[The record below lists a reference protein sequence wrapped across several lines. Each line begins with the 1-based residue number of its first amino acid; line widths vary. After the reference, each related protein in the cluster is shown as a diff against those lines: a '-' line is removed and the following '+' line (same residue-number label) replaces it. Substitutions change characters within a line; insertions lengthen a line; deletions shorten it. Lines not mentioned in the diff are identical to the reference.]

1 MPESI
6 KTILIVLRLTLLAVV
21 LMAAAGHLGI
31 HGRIPALAQTADTT
45 APTISSIAVTSDPD
59 DDDSRFAFWYDEG
72 VYGIG
77 DEVEV
82 TVTFSEDV
90 TVTGSPRLEL
100 TIGSSA
106 KNAAYKS
113 ANGSKVVFGYT
124 VASGDSDT
132 DGISI
137 AADKLTLNGGTIED
151 AADNAANLSH
161 SALSAQAG
169 HKVDGIRPTVIAR
182 PYFVYS
188 TFTIDG
194 VHTVG
199 EYISAYVRFS
209 EEVIGIGVRNDGRP
223 RLGIDIGGATKYAR
237 YHPIPINDWRD
248 ETLRF
253 MYQVVK
259 GDLDLDGISVAE
271 NSVELNGGT
280 IRDAAGNDAVLTH
293 SAVPA
298 NDTFIV
304 DGVPATV
311 KSVAIT
317 SNPGSDNTY
326 DVRDTIEVTVT
337 FSEAVFV
344 PRWYCIQD
352 GQTVLCMPRLEL
364 NIGGEAKTA
373 MYKNHSGAAVAFS
386 YRVQQGDNDA
396 DGISIGAN
404 KLIGYI
410 KDDVGDHGGEDADLT
425 HDAVA
430 DDAGHKVATL
440 VQPPKSRDAT
450 LSALSLRSESYA
462 WVYAPPDTTE
472 NTDVANYVSS
482 VTVTALVNHSGASY
496 VVKLG
501 GVTDADGTVSLAVGS
516 NVITVVVTAEDG
528 STTKT
533 YTVTVTRAAPSTDA
547 TLEWL
552 ALSGIDIGN
561 GLGHRR
567 YPQTQTSFTAS
578 VYNSVAQTTVTAM
591 ANQSGASYVVKLGG
605 VTDSDGVI
613 SLAVGSNVITVEVTA
628 EDGQTTRTYT
638 VTVNRAAASA
648 PTTGE
653 LSTDDPRV
661 NFRTISYTHTYVAL
675 TFSMPRNRGITGT
688 VTQRYKH
695 DGDNFVSAGEDG
707 RYENTSDDDLGGLN
721 LSWTYTEPEPDT
733 LYKWVAKMLNSQSAT
748 VIETS
753 LTVRTPPEPGT
764 TTLSSDATLSD
775 LTLSDVDFEATDR
788 TFVGSGFHSTVTS
801 YVGTAANSVSQT
813 TVTPTVNDDGAS
825 YAVKLG
831 GVADADGTVSLAVG
845 SNVITVEVTAE
856 DLVTTKTYTI
866 IVTRAAVSA
875 TAPDLVVSSVS
886 IDSSTFGDPSF
897 TLHATA
903 HNQGS
908 GSSGS
913 TTLRYYLSADSTIT
927 SRDFE
932 IGTDAVNGLAAS
944 GSSEE
949 SIDLTAPSAPGTRY
963 YGACVDAVSDESDE
977 TNNCSGS
984 VAFTVPAE
992 TSTDATLKSL
1002 TLSDINFGTFSS
1014 DTTSYTASV
1023 ANSVSRTTV
1032 TPTVNDTGASYV
1044 IKLGDVTNADG
1055 AVSLGRRQQRHRGR
1069 SDG

>member
-6 KTILIVLRLTLLAVV
+6 KTVLIVLRLSLLAVI
-21 LMAAAGHLGI
+21 LMAAAGPLGI
-31 HGRIPALAQTADTT
+31 HGRMPALAQTADTT
-45 APTISSIAVTSDPD
+45 APTISSVAVTSDPD
-59 DDDSRFAFWYDEG
+59 DDDSIYALLYDDG

-77 DEVEV
+77 DEIEV
-82 TVTFSEDV
+82 TVTFSENV

-113 ANGSKVVFGYT
+113 AAGSKVVFGYT

-137 AADKLTLNGGTIED
+137 APDKLTLNGGTIKD

-161 SALSAQAG
+161 SALSAQSG
-169 HKVDGIRPTVIAR
+169 HKVDGIRPTITTD
-182 PYFVYS
+182 PYFAGS
-188 TFTIDG
+188 TFSNDG

-199 EYISAYVRFS
+199 EYISAWVGFS
-209 EEVIGIGVRNDGRP
+209 EEVIGAHPTVVMP
-223 RLGIDIGGATKYAR
+223 LLGIDVGGTTRYAKFV
-237 YHPIPINDWRD
+237 PLPINDWRD
-248 ETLRF
+248 EELHF
-253 MYQVVK
+253 LYQVVK
-259 GDLDLDGISVAE
+259 GDLDLDGISVAA

-298 NDTFIV
+298 NDYFIV

-311 KSVAIT
+311 ESVAIT
-317 SNPGSDNTY
+317 SDPGSDNTY
-326 DVRDTIEVTVT
+326 GVHETIEVTVT
-337 FSEAVFV
+337 FSEAVFI
-344 PRWYCIQD
+344 PQWYCVQD
-352 GQTVLCMPRLEL
+352 GLTVLCLPRLEL

-373 MYKNHSGAAVAFS
+373 MYNSHSGAAVAFS

-396 DGISIGAN
+396 GGISIDAN
-404 KLIGYI
+404 KLNGYI
-410 KDDVGDHGGEDADLT
+410 KDDIGDHGGEDADLT

-450 LSALSLRSESYA
+450 LSALSLKSETSL

-516 NVITVVVTAEDG
+516 NVITLVVTAEDG

-533 YTVTVTRAAPSTDA
+533 YTVTVTRAVPSTDA
-547 TLEWL
+547 TLSYVL
-552 ALSGIDIGN
+552 LSGIDIGA
-561 GLGHRR
+561 GLGKRA
-567 YPQTQTSFTAS
+567 YAQTQSSFTAS
-578 VYNSVAQTTVTAM
+578 VYNSVTQTTVTPTVNHSA
-591 ANQSGASYVVKLGG
+591 ASYVVKLGG
-605 VTDSDGVI
+605 VTDADGAI
-613 SLAVGSNVITVEVTA
+613 SLAVGSNVITIEVTA

-638 VTVNRAAASA
+638 VTVNRATASA

-653 LSTDDPRV
+653 LSTDDPPV
-661 NFRTISYTHTYVAL
+661 NFRTVSYTHEHVYLAYDN
-675 TFSMPRNRGITGT
+675 PRNRGITGH
-688 VTQRYKH
+688 VAQRYKH
-695 DGDNFVSAGEDG
+695 DGDDFVSAGADG
-707 RYENTSDDDLGGLN
+707 RHEILHNSDIGGYN
-721 LSWTYTEPEPDT
+721 SSWTFTEPEPDT
-733 LYKWVAKMLNSQSAT
+733 LYKWVVQLVNSQNAT

-753 LTVRTPPEPGT
+753 LSVRTPPEPGST
-764 TTLSSDATLSD
+764 PLSSDATLSD
-775 LTLSDVDFEATDR
+775 LTLSGIDFDATD
-788 TFVGSGFHSTVTS
+788 FPFFDPPGFDETVIS
-801 YVGTAANSVSQT
+801 YVGSVANSVTET
-813 TVTPTVNDDGAS
+813 TVTATTRHSSAT

-831 GVADADGTVSLAVG
+831 GVTDADGTVSLAVGRNVITVEVTAEDGETTRTYTVTVTRVSSDASTDATLRRLVLSDVDYGTFAPNTTTYTSQVANSVAETLVTPNVSHWGASYVVKLGGVTDFNRRISLAVG

-866 IVTRAAVSA
+866 TVTRAAVSA

-886 IDSSTFGDPSF
+886 IYSIGDPSF
-897 TLHATA
+897 TLYATA

-908 GSSGS
+908 SSSGS

-927 SRDFE
+927 SRDCRDRH
-932 IGTDAVNGLAAS
+932 GRRGGSCRVRKQRGVHRPDRAVVRR
-944 GSSEE
+944 
-949 SIDLTAPSAPGTRY
+949 DLLLRSLRGH
-963 YGACVDAVSDESDE
+963 SDE
-977 TNNCSGS
+977 
-984 VAFTVPAE
+984 
-992 TSTDATLKSL
+992 
-1002 TLSDINFGTFSS
+1002 
-1014 DTTSYTASV
+1014 
-1023 ANSVSRTTV
+1023 
-1032 TPTVNDTGASYV
+1032 
-1044 IKLGDVTNADG
+1044 
-1055 AVSLGRRQQRHRGR
+1055 
-1069 SDG
+1069 